1 MVDNIR
7 ENNIFTTIPPS
18 YPPRRGEEESEAWG
32 GSCYLQ
38 IHPNEKHLFSHFLW
52 NTFSHGM

>member
-18 YPPRRGEEESEAWG
+18 YPPQRGEEETQA
-32 GSCYLQ
+32 
-38 IHPNEKHLFSHFLW
+38 
-52 NTFSHGM
+52 